1 MRLII
6 FTLGVFVHFSYFSQV
21 SNDDCFNAL
30 PLGTLPAPANC
41 GNGPNNDG
49 QGDPVTFTNL
59 TNVGAQT
66 ESPYTTLINCQGS
79 GQDMASPA
87 TDIWYSFVP
96 SGLSLDIT
104 INGLINDPN
113 VALWAGNCGNL
124 IGAGCDIGSG
134 GSLTTTIDQ
143 LNPGDTYYLQIS
155 GGDLNDEGTFDLTLQ
170 NNVDEH
176 FNYANQ
182 KAGELALKAKEVSKK
197 NILIAGSLPAQF
209 DTYVLD
215 ERDQN
220 LIKKDFYDQANLL
233 KPFIDFFYLDVLS
246 SIREIEIALN
256 VVEKMNFPV
265 LIGTHIRENGKLPS
279 GETITKMVE
288 TCKNKNWLG
297 LIASCVSPE
306 IIENTADEVKS
317 LDIPFGF
324 KANLW
329 KEQPL
334 PVAEIVR
341 IDAAGFGGNPVDILG
356 SRKDINDEKFFDFS
370 KRMLDKGATILGGC
384 CETKPSHIKAIS
396 KLKQI

>member
-1 MRLII
+1 MNID
-6 FTLGVFVHFSYFSQV
+6 YFSKVRILDGGMGQ
-21 SNDDCFNAL
+21 AL
-30 PLGTLPAPANC
+30 LAK
-41 GNGPNNDG
+41 
-49 QGDPVTFTNL
+49 
-59 TNVGAQT
+59 
-66 ESPYTTLINCQGS
+66 
-79 GQDMASPA
+79 
-87 TDIWYSFVP
+87 
-96 SGLSLDIT
+96 GLK
-104 INGLINDPN
+104 
-113 VALWAGNCGNL
+113 AK
-124 IGAGCDIGSG
+124 
-134 GSLTTTIDQ
+134 GSLWSASALIEKKYHQLVIDTH
-143 LNPGDTYYLQIS
+143 LDFINS
-155 GGDLNDEGTFDLTLQ
+155 GADVIVTNNFSARRSRTLQ
-170 NNVDEH
+170 NDVDEH

-209 DTYVLD
+209 DTYVPD
-215 ERDQN
+215 ERDKN

-265 LIGTHIRENGKLPS
+265 LIGMHIRENGKLPS

-306 IIENTADEVKS
+306 IIEHTADEVKG
-317 LDIPFGF
+317 LDISFGF

-334 PVAEIVR
+334 PVGEIVR
-341 IDAAGFGGNPVDILG
+341 IDAAGFGENPVDILG

-384 CETKPSHIKAIS
+384 CETKPSHIKTIS